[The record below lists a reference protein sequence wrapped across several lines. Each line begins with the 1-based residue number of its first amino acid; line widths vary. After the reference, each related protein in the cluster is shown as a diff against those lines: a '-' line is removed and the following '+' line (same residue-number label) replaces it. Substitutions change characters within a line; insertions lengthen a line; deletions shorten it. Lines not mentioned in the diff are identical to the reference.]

1 MIAGST
7 GQFTDA
13 NVRNFTPAAS
23 CYRRDVPCSCSA
35 PSRQR
40 FGARHAFGLVS
51 PPVGALAFKNRSLRL
66 LKGKKFG
73 VTPDMLVAL
82 IFREVEPMQI
92 FCDLPEFGLHRV
104 VIDFDAV
111 DMRPRRQRHSLEARR
126 LRHGVTMRIQSRAI
140 RRCGELLKEFDGRGG
155 DHTKSGGA
163 PTFAPSQREVAEDA
177 GMSKDQ
183 QVTAVRVAN
192 VPEQAF
198 EQAVESETPPTVT
211 KLADWGRKPS
221 AKPEWFQEMEKA
233 EPKPGWRSFVRL
245 SGLTRQMAELCR
257 DSEPII
263 VADAVEQHERRE
275 LRSNIAQVRR
285 WLKQIAP
292 HLRSSTD
299 GL

>member
-1 MIAGST
+1 MATQLHPIAVEDDVSNAI
-7 GQFTDA
+7 D
-13 NVRNFTPAAS
+13 NVSHLPITTARLPAAYNAAVAALTNCAS
-23 CYRRDVPCSCSA
+23 IDECQSWA
-35 PSRQR
+35 NKAQ
-40 FGARHAFGLVS
+40 
-51 PPVGALAFKNRSLRL
+51 ALASY
-66 LKGKKFG
+66 
-73 VTPDMLVAL
+73 A
-82 IFREVEPMQI
+82 
-92 FCDLPEFGLHRV
+92 
-104 VIDFDAV
+104 
-111 DMRPRRQRHSLEARR
+111 RQSNDDTLQKQAI
-126 LRHGVTMRIQSRAI
+126 RIQSRAI

-155 DHTKSGGA
+155 DHTKSGGT
-163 PTFAPSQREVAEDA
+163 PTLAPSRREVAEDA

-192 VPEQAF
+192 VPVQAF
-198 EQAVESETPPTVT
+198 EQAVESETPPTIT

-233 EPKPGWRSFVRL
+233 KPKPGWRSFVRL
-245 SGLTRQMAELCR
+245 SGLARQMAELCR